1 VPDAGDGAAHDVDHD
16 HCAGGRRRLIMAAL
30 AHVLVLAAQEG
41 PTAHNIWN
49 PTILGILTVLCAV
62 GLFCGSAYLLLGT
75 NLGGRLGFLVA
86 AAGLTGFL
94 VLLTGLWWTSGNSGI
109 DPPHG
114 RSPTWNV
121 VEVVPSLA
129 DSKIKEVQ
137 TIDKNGTKLT
147 EDQLTNL
154 KPAIDAAVVPATSV
168 NGETPPTRQFATLGF
183 SATTDYLVDFEG
195 FLSFQQGGGSR
206 NLFWHT
212 PQYAAVELCTAAKD
226 DTGQVI
232 TPAKC
237 DPLQPTHYVI
247 LKHDLGTL
255 RQPVVLY
262 FFMALGLFGLSLL
275 GLHWYEMDMRERK
288 RAGLTPV
295 PTPGA

>member
-1 VPDAGDGAAHDVDHD
+1 VRDVFEGTAHDVDD
-16 HCAGGRRRLIMAAL
+16 DGAEGGRVTMAPLVQFAAL
-30 AHVLVLAAQEG
+30 LAQTEG
-41 PTAHNIWN
+41 PSAHNIWN

-121 VEVVPSLA
+121 VEVVPSLS
-129 DSKIKEVQ
+129 DSKIPAVQ
-137 TIDKNGTKLT
+137 NMPKDGSKLT
-147 EDQLTNL
+147 EDDLTNL
-154 KPAIDAAVVPATSV
+154 KPAIDAAIVPATSV
-168 NGETPPTRQFATLGF
+168 NGETPPTRKFATLGF
-183 SATTDYLVDFEG
+183 ASTTDYLVDFEG
-195 FLSFQQGGGSR
+195 FVSYQHGGGTS
-206 NLFWHT
+206 NLFWHV
-212 PQYAAVELCTAAKD
+212 PQYAAVQVCTAAKD
-226 DTGQVI
+226 STGQAI
-232 TPAKC
+232 TPAVC

-247 LKHDLGTL
+247 LKKDLGTL

-262 FFMALGLFGLSLL
+262 FFMALGLFALSLL
-275 GLHWYEMDMRERK
+275 GLHWYELDQRERK